1 MAVSP
6 AHIRMA
12 MVELDRALSHCV
24 EEGASA
30 EDAGLAYARTAEAYQ
45 TAHSLFARHKMLNSA
60 NSEWPAMRRDLMELA
75 GPLTPRA
82 KLRIVKRMMSV
93 FTILKP

>member
-1 MAVSP
+1 
-6 AHIRMA
+6 
-12 MVELDRALSHCV
+12 MVELDRALSHLV
-24 EEGASA
+24 DESASA

-45 TAHSLFARHKMLNSA
+45 TAHSLFARHKMLNTP
-60 NSEWPAMRRDLMELA
+60 NSEWPAMRRDLLELA